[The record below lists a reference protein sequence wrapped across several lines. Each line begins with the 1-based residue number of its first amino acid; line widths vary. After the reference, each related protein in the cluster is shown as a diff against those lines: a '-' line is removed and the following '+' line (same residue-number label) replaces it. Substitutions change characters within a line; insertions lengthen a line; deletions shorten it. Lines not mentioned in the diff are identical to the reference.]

1 MFGVARECEY
11 ICLVPI
17 PSDPNYIRFIII
29 HAYNHDQLFCQCCPS
44 LVVFDPFHFDVC
56 LFLPHLIEQL
66 TLGTFNF
73 DLVRGALQ
81 HIVSPSSRLRLFGD
95 LVYLCEIK
103 R

>member
-1 MFGVARECEY
+1 
-11 ICLVPI
+11 
-17 PSDPNYIRFIII
+17 
-29 HAYNHDQLFCQCCPS
+29 LFCQCCPS
-44 LVVFDPFHFDVC
+44 LVVFDPFHSNIRSTVTFTSSKFFDVC